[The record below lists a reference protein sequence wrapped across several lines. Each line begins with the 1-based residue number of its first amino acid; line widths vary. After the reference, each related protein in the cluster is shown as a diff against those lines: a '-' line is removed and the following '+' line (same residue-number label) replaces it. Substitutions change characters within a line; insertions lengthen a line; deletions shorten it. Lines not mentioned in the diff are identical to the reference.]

1 MAVAVAADR
10 YVLGIDIGGTKL
22 ITGAVRTDGGDLVG
36 LRSAWTIADAGADD
50 ILARLVQQ
58 VREVIADLARE
69 RPLAELLGM
78 GIGAPGPLDREKG
91 IVFLAP
97 NLGWRDFPLRE
108 RLFAE
113 LGLPSALENDANCAV
128 LGECWRGAA
137 RGVKHVVGVTI
148 GTGIGGGLVFDGKL
162 FHGASDC
169 AGEIGHATIDTEGRR
184 CKCGNYGCLEAYAS
198 GPAIALR
205 CAEQIESG
213 AESSLHAEVDGNLAN
228 LTAQMVYEAAEQGDQ
243 LALEVVTETSRFLG
257 AGIANLVNILNPEA
271 VVIVGGVTR
280 AGDRLFVPLRREVA
294 RRAFKPAVAAC
305 RIVPGELLGTA
316 GVWGAARAFLDQHPG
331 LDA

>member
-1 MAVAVAADR
+1 MAAAR
-10 YVLGIDIGGTKL
+10 YVLGVDIGGTKL

-36 LRSAWTIADAGADD
+36 LRTDWTHAERGADD
-50 ILARLVQQ
+50 ILARLVAQIH
-58 VREVIADLARE
+58 EVIAQLHTE
-69 RPLAELLGM
+69 RPGAELVGM
-78 GIGAPGPLDREKG
+78 GVGAPGPLDRAQG
-91 IVFLAP
+91 VIFLAP
-97 NLGWRDFPLRE
+97 NLGWRDFPLRA
-108 RLFAE
+108 RMHAE
-113 LGLPSALENDANCAV
+113 LGIDCALENDANCAV
-128 LGECWRGAA
+128 LGECWIGAA
-137 RGVKHVVGVTI
+137 RDVPHVVGVTI

-205 CAEQIESG
+205 CAEQIASG
-213 AESSLHAEVDGNLAN
+213 AESRLSELTGGDLGR
-228 LTAQMVYEAAEQGDQ
+228 LTAQMVYEAAEQGDE
-243 LALEVVTETSRFLG
+243 LALEVVTETARFLG
-257 AGIANLVNILNPEA
+257 AGVANLINILNPQA

-280 AGDRLFVPLRREVA
+280 AGDRLFVPLKREVN

-316 GVWGAARAFLDQHPG
+316 GVWGAAKAFLDQRA
-331 LDA
+331 DA

>member
-1 MAVAVAADR
+1 VADADR

-22 ITGAVRTDGGDLVG
+22 ITGAVRIDGGDLVG
-36 LRSAWTIADAGADD
+36 LRSTWTLAQTGADD
-50 ILARLVQQ
+50 ILQRLVAQ
-58 VREVIADLARE
+58 VREVIADLEHARPGA
-69 RPLAELLGM
+69 RLLGM

-91 IVFLAP
+91 VVFLAP
-97 NLGWRDFPLRE
+97 NLGWRNFPLRE
-108 RLFAE
+108 RLFTE

-128 LGECWRGAA
+128 LGEAWRGAA
-137 RGVKHVVGVTI
+137 RGVQHVVGVTI

-169 AGEIGHATIDTEGRR
+169 AGEIGHATIDTDGRR
-184 CKCGNYGCLEAYAS
+184 CNCGNYGCLEAYAS

-213 AESSLHAEVDGNLAN
+213 AESSLTTILGGDLSQ
-228 LTAQMVYEAAEQGDQ
+228 LTAQMVYDAAEQGDDV
-243 LALEVVTETSRFLG
+243 ALDVVTSTARFLG
-257 AGIANLVNILNPEA
+257 VGIANLINILNPHA
-271 VVIVGGVTR
+271 VVICGGVTR

-305 RIVPGELLGTA
+305 RIIPGELIGTA
-316 GVWGAARAFLDQHPG
+316 GVWGAARAFLDAHPAI
-331 LDA
+331 DA